1 MLLWEIAEEK
11 LPFHNERDILVIRNL
26 VVQEKIRPSF
36 NSNVPPE
43 WIKISYQGIK
53 FLLIT

>member
-11 LPFHNERDILVIRNL
+11 LPFYNERDILVIRNL

-36 NSNVPPE
+36 NNNAPPE
-43 WIKISYQGIK
+43 WIKISYQGIS
-53 FLLIT
+53 

>member
-11 LPFHNERDILVIRNL
+11 LPFHNEKDILVIRNV

-36 NSNVPPE
+36 SNGVPNE
-43 WIKISYQGIK
+43 WVKISYQGIIDN
-53 FLLIT
+53 F